1 MKIRLDL
8 DVERMVR
15 AIRSKGNVVKGN
27 LYRLKS
33 VIDRHDEC
41 CRVYLS
47 YNGIA
52 CNNALFIPRFI
63 LQIDK
68 LGYCDP
74 SLFEEIKDSKIMKV
88 VSSVKEGYP
97 IKVVI
102 RFNGPRTVLFR
113 VASEP
118 AVVGAMMLAELAV
131 GDVITVGRHGDI
143 CLNSRGEAF
152 SNYISRLH
160 CFVYRESAESFVLVS
175 CSPNSTSL
183 F

>member
-15 AIRSKGNVVKGN
+15 AIKSEGNVVKGN

-33 VIDRHDEC
+33 VIDKHDEC
-41 CRVYLS
+41 CRVYIS

-52 CNNALFIPRFI
+52 CNNALCIPRFI

-74 SLFEEIKDSKIMKV
+74 SLFEEIEDSKLMNV

-118 AVVGAMMLAELAV
+118 AVVGDMMLAELAE
-131 GDVITVGRHGDI
+131 GDVITCGRHGDI
-143 CLNSRGEAF
+143 NLNSRCEPF
-152 SNYISRLH
+152 TNSVSRLH
-160 CFVYRESAESFVLVS
+160 CFIYRESVDSYVLVS
-175 CSPNSTSL
+175 CSLNSTSL